1 VISKL
6 TLLHIVL
13 AVMAAGGVY
22 LAWREVRRLY
32 ISQWRLL
39 APPALGLGVAL
50 GLALIQIASARL
62 TDWPFVVALLL
73 GLGAGAVR
81 DSMMAIDHDLFRPKL
96 IMQPAVRFGLLAVAV
111 VVAAAT
117 AVEILGARW
126 VPALAPARYGAA
138 LVAMLCA
145 AAMQGRAV
153 ALAVQLNRYYAHLKE
168 EEAAARVVPQA
179 PPDLSAESPPRPSLR
194 VVDPRRGWPRG

>member
-1 VISKL
+1 MIAKL

-22 LAWREVRRLY
+22 LAWREVRRIY

-62 TDWPFVVALLL
+62 TGWPFVAALLL

-81 DSMMAIDHDLFRPKL
+81 GSMMHIEHDLYRPKVV
-96 IMQPAVRFGLLAVAV
+96 MSPAARLVLLWVAV
-111 VVAAAT
+111 VVAGAT
-117 AVEILGARW
+117 LVEILGVHA

-138 LVAMLCA
+138 LLAMISA
-145 AAMQGRAV
+145 AAMQGRAI
-153 ALAVQLNRYYAHLKE
+153 ALSVQLNRYYAHIK
-168 EEAAARVVPQA
+168 EAAAPVAPAQPQPPLRVA
-179 PPDLSAESPPRPSLR
+179 KPPR
-194 VVDPRRGWPRG
+194 

>member
-1 VISKL
+1 VIAKL

-39 APPALGLGVAL
+39 APPALSLGVAL
-50 GLALIQIASARL
+50 GLALIQIASARQ
-62 TDWPFVVALLL
+62 TGWPFVVALLA
-73 GLGAGAVR
+73 GLAAGGVR
-81 DSMMAIDHDLFRPKL
+81 GSLMQIEHDLFRPKL
-96 IMQPAVRFGLLAVAV
+96 IMSPVARYGLLAVAL

-117 AVEILGARW
+117 TVEILGARA
-126 VPALAPARYGAA
+126 VPELAPARYGAA

-168 EEAAARVVPQA
+168 EKDAADRILSRPQ
-179 PPDLSAESPPRPSLR
+179 
-194 VVDPRRGWPRG
+194 G

>member
-1 VISKL
+1 MIAKL

-39 APPALGLGVAL
+39 APPTLCLGVAL

-62 TDWPFVVALLL
+62 AGWPFLVALVA
-73 GLGAGAVR
+73 GLAAGGVR
-81 DSMMAIDHDLFRPKL
+81 GSLMAIDHDLFRPKL
-96 IMQPAVRFGLLAVAV
+96 IMSPAARFGLLAVAV

-117 AVEILGARW
+117 LVEILGARA

-168 EEAAARVVPQA
+168 EKDAAARVVPQA
-179 PPDLSAESPPRPSLR
+179 PAQAPSPARPPLK
-194 VVDPRRGWPRG
+194 VVDPRGGQSSG

>member
-1 VISKL
+1 VIAKL
-6 TLLHIVL
+6 TLLHVVL

-39 APPALGLGVAL
+39 GPSALGLGVAL
-50 GLALIQIASARL
+50 GLALIQIASARQMG
-62 TDWPFVVALLL
+62 WPFVVTLLL
-73 GLGAGAVR
+73 GLGAGAAR
-81 DSMMAIDHDLFRPKL
+81 GFLMQIEHDLFRPKL
-96 IMQPAVRFGLLAVAV
+96 VMSPVARFGLLWVAV

-117 AVEILGARW
+117 AVEILGART

-138 LVAMLCA
+138 LLAMLCA

-168 EEAAARVVPQA
+168 EAAAARVMPQA
-179 PPDLSAESPPRPSLR
+179 PPELSAGSLRPPLR
-194 VVDPRRGWPRG
+194 VVNPPGGWPSN